1 MIVTFLSQI
10 NIFSSSSVHAQNL
23 SRDGLRIISGPVVL
37 FIVTY
42 ICSTIFHRTVVCRRQ
57 RTARWTFSYSFYR
70 GLCCYV
76 LKLTK
81 W

>member
-10 NIFSSSSVHAQNL
+10 NIFFSSSSVHAQNL

-37 FIVTY
+37 SI
-42 ICSTIFHRTVVCRRQ
+42 VCRRQ

-76 LKLTK
+76 LKLTN